1 MMQTAGL
8 KEQGGKL
15 MKTEEELYEFY
26 QKELM
31 GDLKALEAERKR
43 LINKL
48 VILTAIIAGGAV
60 VFLVPAAMQIQT
72 PVIIFLPVVIGI
84 VIFAFTAHFLSV
96 NYKFRFKNTVLE
108 RIIKFIEPDLNYK
121 PSDYI
126 DKATFMMSQ
135 IFKTTPNIYKG
146 DDLVWGRAGA
156 TQIRFCEL
164 NAIYESGSGKDR
176 HQQTIFKGLF
186 FIADFNK
193 HFMCRT
199 VVLPDTA
206 EKLFGW
212 LGQKLQE
219 MNILRGEIVKLD
231 DPEFENMFVVYSDD
245 QIEARY
251 ILSPSLMQRIREFRK
266 KTGRTVYMS
275 FAGSNVYVAISFERN
290 IFEPKIFSTILD
302 FGVIREYYGDL
313 GLAIGIV
320 DDLNLNTRIWSKE

>member
-1 MMQTAGL
+1 L
-8 KEQGGKL
+8 
-15 MKTEEELYEFY
+15 
-26 QKELM
+26 
-31 GDLKALEAERKR
+31 
-43 LINKL
+43 
-48 VILTAIIAGGAV
+48 
-60 VFLVPAAMQIQT
+60 
-72 PVIIFLPVVIGI
+72 
-84 VIFAFTAHFLSV
+84 
-96 NYKFRFKNTVLE
+96 NYKARFKGEVLE
-108 RIIKFIEPDLNYK
+108 KIIKFIDPNLNYK

-126 DKATFMMSQ
+126 DKSTFMMSQ

-146 DDLVWGRAGA
+146 DDLVWGKAGA
-156 TQIRFCEL
+156 TDIRFCEL

-219 MNILRGEIVKLD
+219 MNIFRGQIVKLD

-251 ILSPSLMQRIREFRK
+251 ILSTSLMQRISEFRK

-275 FAGSNVYVAISFERN
+275 FVGSNVYVAVSFKRN
-290 IFEPKIFSTILD
+290 LFEPKIFSTILD
-302 FGVIREYYGDL
+302 FDVIREYYGDF

>member
-1 MMQTAGL
+1 
-8 KEQGGKL
+8 

-31 GDLKALEAERKR
+31 GELKALEAERKR

-48 VILTAIIAGGAV
+48 IIFGVIIAGAAV
-60 VFLVPAAMQIQT
+60 FFLVPAAKQIHT
-72 PVIIFLPVVIGI
+72 PVIIFVPIIIGGA
-84 VIFAFTAHFLSV
+84 IFAFTAHFLSV
-96 NYKFRFKNTVLE
+96 NYKARFKGEVLE
-108 RIIKFIEPDLNYK
+108 RIIKFIDPNLNYK
-121 PSDYI
+121 SSDYI
-126 DKATFMMSQ
+126 DKSTFMMSQ
-135 IFKTTPNIYKG
+135 IFKTTPNIYNG
-146 DDLVWGRAGA
+146 DDLVWGKAGA

-164 NAIYESGSGKDR
+164 NAIYESGSGKNR
-176 HQQTIFKGLF
+176 HQETIFKGLF

-219 MNILRGEIVKLD
+219 MNIFRGKIVKLD
-231 DPEFENMFVVYSDD
+231 DPEFENMFAVYSDD

-251 ILSPSLMQRIREFRK
+251 ILSPGLMQRISEFRE

-275 FAGSNVYVAISFERN
+275 FVGSNVYVAVSFERN
-290 IFEPKIFSTILD
+290 LFEPKIFSTILD
-302 FGVIREYYGDL
+302 LEVIREYYADL